1 MGQVPFA
8 YYDLI
13 ALSMGVDFVNT
24 HSEPAGLDE
33 LATEADVPRFVG
45 RYADMSFLATAGVP
59 GDVDLAQVARLF
71 ADAVA
76 EWSPTAA
83 DVTALRALRKRL
95 RTVFEVAAADPPSA
109 IEVLNEQVARYRAL
123 PRISVQH
130 GSPHLHFEAVRGGG
144 THWLAVTILMGLVMY
159 VCDGNSARLGV
170 CASASCLRAFV
181 DRSKNGRKTYC
192 SDACAHRESVAAFRA
207 RRRGADR

>member
-1 MGQVPFA
+1 MGQASFA

-24 HSEPAGLDE
+24 HSEPAGFDE
-33 LATEADVPRFVG
+33 LTTEADVLRFVG
-45 RYADMSFLATAGVP
+45 RYADMSFLASVGVP
-59 GDVDLAQVARLF
+59 GDVDLAQIARLY

-76 EWSPTAA
+76 GWSPTAG

-95 RTVFEVAAADPPSA
+95 RTVFEVAAADPSNA
-109 IEVLNEQVARYRAL
+109 IDVLNEQVARYRAL
-123 PRISVQH
+123 PRISVAH

-170 CASASCLRAFV
+170 CASANCRRAFV

-207 RRRGADR
+207 RRRG